1 MAPVAAGLHSGK
13 VKTDLLRLLQ
23 ELALRNINELHLEA
37 GFGLN
42 GSFLQAGLVD
52 EIVQYIAP
60 RFLGP
65 GQGLFRLPELDTLPA
80 YVSWAIQSF
89 EQIGQDLRITW
100 VQNNQE

>member
-1 MAPVAAGLHSGK
+1 M
-13 VKTDLLRLLQ
+13 LQ
-23 ELALRNINELHLEA
+23 ELAARGINELHLEA

-65 GQGLFRLPELDTLPA
+65 GQGLFRLPELDALPA
-80 YVSWAIQSF
+80 YVDWAIHSF
-89 EQIGQDLRITW
+89 EQKGQDLRITW
-100 VQNNQE
+100 VRNNQE